1 MNIWLFPLANLPVA
15 AVFMPSVGKNSQKNF
30 LLLTKLSREQEM
42 WLKWSCLIHNR
53 TCSHCPLYK
62 QGTPAVGL
70 EAKPEAVL
78 ECGAYL

>member
-70 EAKPEAVL
+70 EAKTEAVL